1 METAR
6 ADRAA
11 GISTTTSESH
21 PAITVRTVARMFTA
35 AAAGRLVIYSLLLQ
49 HWGWQPPYHLVY
61 LQPPDFYDPSAH
73 EYLVPHMPG
82 YWAFL
87 RSVGAVSSNLYV
99 AAPVLQTLL
108 QLLAIARL
116 TTTITA
122 VVRPR
127 WPTAGVLL
135 AFALG
140 VDPWLCETAIVMQ
153 PAALTG
159 SLFILLVER
168 AAAFSGRVIADRTL
182 PAWTPAILTSAALC
196 AIGTY
201 IRSDFATDVAL
212 LPASVAL
219 TAWLTA
225 AATPGRAATYAVTAT
240 AASLLIV
247 LALLMPR
254 ALWLRARSGALVMT
268 TNSGGGALWYGLGEI
283 PNPWNIP
290 NPETGDEAIEAFG
303 RAHGYPS
310 PFASARTSAFFSN
323 LFKEHVRERPAF
335 LLKVFAARVHRATL
349 GWAPASMSFQRGYEF
364 WPDIKSM
371 SDRIQ
376 AGVPRYR
383 LLFTREYGPWIVKL
397 YGLRYAGTALVWLIA
412 IAAMWF
418 VVRRRD
424 SHPLLLLPLLAYA
437 VGVGVFLLVHW
448 SYRYGQQYYWLGSLG
463 AYLITSASARA
474 GRY

>member
-1 METAR
+1 M
-6 ADRAA
+6 
-11 GISTTTSESH
+11 
-21 PAITVRTVARMFTA
+21 AIAKPSYAWMLA
-35 AAAGRLVIYSLLLQ
+35 AAAGGRLIIFLLLRQ

-61 LQPPDFYDPSAH
+61 LQPPDFYDPSAG

-87 RSVGAVSSNLYV
+87 RLVGAVSSNLYV
-99 AAPVLQTLL
+99 TAPFLQTML

-116 TTTITA
+116 TTTCHAI
-122 VVRPR
+122 VRPR
-127 WPTAGVLL
+127 WSPAGFLL

-153 PAALTG
+153 PASLAA
-159 SLFILLVER
+159 SLFVLLVER
-168 AAAFSGRVIADRTL
+168 AVASSGRVTAGHRL
-182 PAWTPAILTSAALC
+182 PAWAPVVLTSAGLC

-201 IRSDFATDVAL
+201 VRADFATDVVL
-212 LPASVAL
+212 LPATVAL
-219 TAWLTA
+219 IGWLTA
-225 AATPGRAATYAVTAT
+225 AATPGRATAYAVTAT
-240 AASLLIV
+240 AAALLFV

-254 ALWLRARSGALVMT
+254 ALWLRAKSGSLVMT

-303 RAHGYPS
+303 RAHGYSS
-310 PFASARTSAFFSN
+310 PFASARSSAFFSQ

-335 LLKVFAARVHRATL
+335 LLKVFAARAHRATL
-349 GWAPASMSFQRGYEF
+349 GWPPAAMSFRRDYEF
-364 WPDIKSM
+364 WPEIKSM
-371 SDRIQ
+371 GDRMNS
-376 AGVPRYR
+376 GVPRYR
-383 LLFTREYGPWIVKL
+383 LLFSREHGPWIVKI
-397 YGLRYAGTALVWLIA
+397 YGLRYLGTALLWLTA
-412 IAAMWF
+412 LAAFWYLA
-418 VVRRRD
+418 RWRD
-424 SHPLLLLPLLAYA
+424 AHPLLLVPLLAYG

-448 SYRYGQQYYWLGSLG
+448 SYRYGEQYYWLGSLS